1 MPHLPQITTEQAIFI
16 IFGLLL
22 VFIGIPLSFI
32 CGCCNRIHKNRDDH
46 IIVNNSK
53 LIKDY
58 P

>member
-1 MPHLPQITTEQAIFI
+1 MPHLPQLSTEQAIFI

-32 CGCCNRIHKNRDDH
+32 CGCCNRIHKNRNDQGIVSISK
-46 IIVNNSK
+46 IITH
-53 LIKDY
+53 Y

>member
-1 MPHLPQITTEQAIFI
+1 MPHLPQLSTEQAIFI

-32 CGCCNRIHKNRDDH
+32 CGCCNNYKKEKDTY
-46 IIVNNSK
+46 IVSNSK
-53 LIKDY
+53 VIKDY